1 VVTFT
6 RRRSAAQVVLRT
18 ATQWRLIEA
27 KHAPTHCVAI
37 AAVARGAVVALH
49 RVLADKFEE
58 SVILFLEC
66 GDDLTVLSGIRIGE
80 RAAKEIAAHF
90 VG

>member
-1 VVTFT
+1 
-6 RRRSAAQVVLRT
+6 
-18 ATQWRLIEA
+18 
-27 KHAPTHCVAI
+27 
-37 AAVARGAVVALH
+37 
-49 RVLADKFEE
+49 
-58 SVILFLEC
+58 VILFLEC